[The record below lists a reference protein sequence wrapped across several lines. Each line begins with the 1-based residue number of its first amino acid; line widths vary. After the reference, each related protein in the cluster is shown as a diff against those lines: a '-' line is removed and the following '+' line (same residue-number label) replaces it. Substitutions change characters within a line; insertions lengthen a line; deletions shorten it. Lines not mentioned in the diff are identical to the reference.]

1 MIQWHKE
8 AMRGLLATSPT
19 PSLRH
24 HVDWRGERKEHPEIC
39 VDSGDS
45 NEHMLKVAAA
55 AYANEESQLHSDARN
70 HFGSA
75 ARTQNPA
82 Q

>member
-1 MIQWHKE
+1 VASE
-8 AMRGLLATSPT
+8 GN
-19 PSLRH
+19 
-24 HVDWRGERKEHPEIC
+24 PEIY

-45 NEHMLKVAAA
+45 NEHMLEVAAA
-55 AYANEESQLHSDARN
+55 AYANERERQLHGDARN
-70 HFGSA
+70 HFGGA